1 MKRTGK
7 KAPNAISIRGG
18 GPRGREKSATCQKPI
33 HVRHQKVIIGFGRK
47 RTNSAHVTRMFRAS
61 AMLRRSLQCVK
72 TVDSSTRNETGKTV
86 GNPIEDRP
94 FAVYGKKFV
103 KL

>member
-7 KAPNAISIRGG
+7 KAPNAISIGGG

-33 HVRHQKVIIGFGRK
+33 HTRHQKVIIGFGR
-47 RTNSAHVTRMFRAS
+47 RRINSAHVTRMFKARAV
-61 AMLRRSLQCVK
+61 LRRSLQCVR
-72 TVDSSTRNETGKTV
+72 TVDSPKRNETGKMV
-86 GNPIEDRP
+86 GNPTEVRP
-94 FAVYGKKFV
+94 FAVYGRKLV